1 MKKIAFY
8 LMAAAM
14 VLTTAGCEKINDLIE
29 GKTTNDQGL
38 VDDNGKKLTADEQK
52 TKIDETADALMA
64 DLDMSVWQH
73 TANTSDRARI

>member
-29 GKTTNDQGL
+29 GKTTNDQWDEARHPPLQCHGIARL
-38 VDDNGKKLTADEQK
+38 RSQDATASKAGEC
-52 TKIDETADALMA
+52 DETVL
-64 DLDMSVWQH
+64 
-73 TANTSDRARI
+73 T